1 MAYRRGADVADRQVS
16 LWVRSPT
23 GVQERKWAKRGT
35 AHSAGNSQ
43 QGYLIWETQKFGLMW
58 FCWEANAKRE
68 NKRFSVGER
77 QKPRLEREGD
87 ARLWRTVLPQL
98 RVVGV
103 LSRGKGTWS
112 EVVMRNVIGERV
124 EERGKRLAL
133 LRGPW

>member
-1 MAYRRGADVADRQVS
+1 M
-16 LWVRSPT
+16 
-23 GVQERKWAKRGT
+23 
-35 AHSAGNSQ
+35 
-43 QGYLIWETQKFGLMW
+43 